1 MEYGVQGVG
10 ISDGHG
16 RVWPGRRLKWR
27 PGLWVEFLDEKSGLE
42 SLLPHGSLEILKG
55 DRRCRTAVTHTDSE
69 PDPPPTDRVTPDG
82 SQTPS
87 ASGSPTVK

>member
-27 PGLWVEFLDEKSGLE
+27 PGLWVEFLDEKSGLKSQKALE
-42 SLLPHGSLEILKG
+42 SHFMDFMQGRNMMHVRNNHSVIKQG
-55 DRRCRTAVTHTDSE
+55 
-69 PDPPPTDRVTPDG
+69 
-82 SQTPS
+82 
-87 ASGSPTVK
+87 